1 VLLRSL
7 LREKASAAAA
17 VASRAAAKASVMSAA
32 IGTPV
37 NQIRLTNVAYVRLQ
51 KKGKRFEIACYR
63 NKVLSWRSKVETD
76 LSEVLQI
83 DTVFCNVSK
92 GNLASS
98 KDLLEAFGTADQKL
112 VCREILE
119 KGEMQV
125 SEQERG
131 ALYES
136 MFRDVA
142 AIVVD
147 KSVNPENNRP
157 YTISMIQN
165 AMKQLGVTHM
175 LAVSAVGIMK
185 ESIQPGEM
193 VIPDQIFDR
202 TRGYRASSFFGDGIV
217 GHVMFGDPFCP
228 EMRTIIKNAAVGEH
242 ARFHEGGTYV
252 CMEGP
257 AFSTRAESEFYRKT
271 IAPAVIGMTALPEAK
286 LAREAEICYGMLA
299 LATDYDCWH
308 ETEEDVSVEAV
319 LAVVRANATLAN
331 NIIKRV
337 ANTIP
342 ATSRSELLY
351 AAKYAI
357 MTDRTMIPES
367 ALQRTEV
374 LWGHYFAK

>member
-1 VLLRSL
+1 MHKKTEAMPPKKVVLGVIGGSGVYKMDGFQFVREHNITTPFGSPSDAILEGKLAERSVFFL
-7 LREKASAAAA
+7 PRHG
-17 VASRAAAKASVMSAA
+17 R
-32 IGTPV
+32 GHRFTP
-37 NQIRLTNVAYVRLQ
+37 
-51 KKGKRFEIACYR
+51 
-63 NKVLSWRSKVETD
+63 
-76 LSEVLQI
+76 SEVNYRANI
-83 DTVFCNVSK
+83 
-92 GNLASS
+92 
-98 KDLLEAFGTADQKL
+98 
-112 VCREILE
+112 
-119 KGEMQV
+119 
-125 SEQERG
+125 
-131 ALYES
+131 Y
-136 MFRDVA
+136 
-142 AIVVD
+142 
-147 KSVNPENNRP
+147 
-157 YTISMIQN
+157 

-185 ESIQPGEM
+185 ESIQPGDM

-252 CMEGP
+252 CMEGT

>member
-1 VLLRSL
+1 MHKKTEAMPPKKVVLGVIGGSGVYKMDGFQFVREHNITTPFGSPSDAILEGRLAERSVFFL
-7 LREKASAAAA
+7 PRHG
-17 VASRAAAKASVMSAA
+17 R
-32 IGTPV
+32 GHRFTP
-37 NQIRLTNVAYVRLQ
+37 
-51 KKGKRFEIACYR
+51 
-63 NKVLSWRSKVETD
+63 
-76 LSEVLQI
+76 SEVNYRANI
-83 DTVFCNVSK
+83 
-92 GNLASS
+92 
-98 KDLLEAFGTADQKL
+98 
-112 VCREILE
+112 
-119 KGEMQV
+119 
-125 SEQERG
+125 
-131 ALYES
+131 Y
-136 MFRDVA
+136 
-142 AIVVD
+142 
-147 KSVNPENNRP
+147 
-157 YTISMIQN
+157 

-185 ESIQPGEM
+185 ESIQPGDM

-242 ARFHEGGTYV
+242 AQFHEGGTYV

-337 ANTIP
+337 ASTIL
-342 ATSRSELLY
+342 ATSHSELLY
-351 AAKYAI
+351 AAKHAI
-357 MTDRTMIPES
+357 MTDRSMIPES